1 MAENGKRVVDHWIDG
16 PDAEAI
22 PLPVRPDAKPS
33 GSSVFKLL
41 SGLEL
46 WFSDDGK
53 AYTVPSRSE
62 IADVRQ
68 TAAEV
73 EAWLGTHRP
82 SRMPSKRQIAMR
94 RRADSE
100 FWRYVDVQYWLDVF
114 EDQFSYLSGNMPERQ
129 KREVS
134 KESSKETFE
143 RLFGTSKKK
152 SSN

>member
-1 MAENGKRVVDHWIDG
+1 
-16 PDAEAI
+16 
-22 PLPVRPDAKPS
+22 
-33 GSSVFKLL
+33 
-41 SGLEL
+41 
-46 WFSDDGK
+46 
-53 AYTVPSRSE
+53 
-62 IADVRQ
+62 
-68 TAAEV
+68 
-73 EAWLGTHRP
+73 
-82 SRMPSKRQIAMR
+82 MPSKRQIAMR